1 MEHPLIHDIDNLTL
15 DELGSKVSELNKK
28 LAIAA
33 RMGNGHLCDQIRM
46 ALASYSTRHQ
56 EKLSELFKSGDRPGF
71 DNKIDIS

>member
-15 DELGSKVSELNKK
+15 DELGSKVNELNKK

-46 ALASYSTRHQ
+46 ALASYSARHQ
-56 EKLSELFKSGDRPGF
+56 EKLAELFKGGDQAGF
-71 DNKIDIS
+71 DKKIDIS